1 MSVIKYRKKGEST
14 WKKLSNM
21 MVNAFNIVQGK
32 GTSTVDIM
40 SQKAVSDE
48 LDTKQDISG
57 MTDYYTKDNLTGSSA
72 IAVALAESATTSE
85 SADTALALAASSAA
99 SATTNDYVLLEDS
112 NGSPIKIKTDSLI
125 QALSNILYSNDKGQ
139 SVSGALVQGT
149 DGQFGGTTISNLA
162 SVLGDIPNFVFRYLF
177 TSYRGSVND
186 LYKGG
191 IYLTAGHISDL
202 PNNANGVVVVF
213 GDVYGNY
220 TGQLFFDVEY
230 DHFHLR
236 NHSGSLWHSWRQIY

>member
-1 MSVIKYRKKGEST
+1 MADEILNVEQQNEAPHNITIYKGD
-14 WKKLSNM
+14 
-21 MVNAFNIVQGK
+21 NIRDK
-32 GTSTVDIM
+32 
-40 SQKAVSDE
+40 E
-48 LDTKQDISG
+48 LIE
-57 MTDYYTKDNLTGSSA
+57 
-72 IAVALAESATTSE
+72 AESATTAQSGD
-85 SADTALALAASSAA
+85 SVVLKTTAGTYVEIDRDSFAEVIREQLGRLIKG
-99 SATTNDYVLLEDS
+99 TT
-112 NGSPIKIKTDSLI
+112 
-125 QALSNILYSNDKGQ
+125 DK
-139 SVSGALVQGT
+139 
-149 DGQFGGTTISNLA
+149 GTTINGIAAMDASNDLGWVSAANLA

-236 NHSGSLWHSWRQIY
+236 NHSGSLWPSWRQRY